1 MRILRAADRTAVPWK
16 NGGGITREVAVSPDG
31 ASLDA
36 FDWRVSIA
44 DVRAPGPFSLFTGIE
59 RVLTIL
65 EGRMAL
71 AFADREV
78 TLEAGERFAFAGDV
92 ACFGRP
98 IDGPVTDLN
107 VMTRRGRCSARVEC
121 AADTTVAPNGFTL
134 VVAASDMRLGDEA
147 LARFDAAVIDR
158 AYALTGRAF
167 VITIA

>member
-31 ASLDA
+31 ARLDA

-44 DVRAPGPFSLFTGIE
+44 DVRAPGPFSLFPGID

-78 TLEAGERFAFAGDV
+78 ILEAGEPFAFAGDV

-107 VMTRRGRCSARVEC
+107 IMTRRGRCSTRVEC
-121 AADTTVAPNGFTL
+121 AADTTVAPNSFTL
-134 VVAASDMRLGDEA
+134 VVAASDVRLGDVA

-158 AYALTGRAF
+158 AHALTGRAV